1 MKLYYAP
8 GACSLAPHIVAL
20 EAGLAL
26 TLVQV
31 DTQRHTVGG
40 ADFHVINS
48 KGQVP
53 VLELDDGSRLTEGP
67 IVAQYLADKAGAL
80 RLMPAA
86 GSTARYRVM
95 EWQNYITSELH
106 KSFTPLFHGH
116 VEGAS
121 KEKLVEVLQRKLDW
135 LNGQLEGRRYLT
147 GEAFTAA
154 DAYLFTVLRWAKFV
168 SIDIF
173 GRAHIARF
181 MAAVEDRPA
190 VRAALQ
196 AEGLPPSSR

>member
-26 TLVQV
+26 TLVKV
-31 DTQRHTVGG
+31 DTQQHAVGG
-40 ADFHVINS
+40 ADFYAINS

-67 IVAQYLADKAGAL
+67 IVAQYLADRAGAL
-80 RLMPAA
+80 ALMPAA
-86 GSTARYRVM
+86 GSPARYRVM
-95 EWQNYITSELH
+95 EWQNYVTSELH

-121 KEKLVEVLQRKLDW
+121 KDKLVEVLQKKLDW
-135 LNGQLEGRRYLT
+135 LNEQLEGRRYLT

-181 MAAVEDRPA
+181 MEAVEQRPA

-196 AEGLPPSSR
+196 AEGLPR